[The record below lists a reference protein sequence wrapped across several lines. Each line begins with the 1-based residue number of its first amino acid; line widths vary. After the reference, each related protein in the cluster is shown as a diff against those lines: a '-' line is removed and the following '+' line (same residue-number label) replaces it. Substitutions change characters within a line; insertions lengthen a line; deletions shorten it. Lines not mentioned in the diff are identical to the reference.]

1 MLAESCS
8 QNAKQGREQLKHCGA
23 KALSISRNGFLPSL
37 AFSVASSPA
46 RISTTESRS
55 SHRETQ
61 RKPDSPIEEFG
72 ASNVIDCDKL
82 CRESEKPA
90 RVRRRKIDGCPIAG
104 ALQLIGDK
112 WTLLVVRELFARP
125 KRTTELL
132 EELHPISSRTLMGRL
147 KEMETDELIVRVD
160 YGGLPRRVEYELTDR
175 GRRLVPLLDALMKTG
190 QMLDCNDCEDRKQQL
205 GYYCDFCPNVRD
217 ASLDRPTYAEE
228 TPPARSS
235 EPAPVGRPKDDSI
248 VLL

>member
-1 MLAESCS
+1 MISFA
-8 QNAKQGREQLKHCGA
+8 A
-23 KALSISRNGFLPSL
+23 KAGIL
-37 AFSVASSPA
+37 
-46 RISTTESRS
+46 
-55 SHRETQ
+55 
-61 RKPDSPIEEFG
+61 
-72 ASNVIDCDKL
+72 
-82 CRESEKPA
+82 

-147 KEMETDELIVRVD
+147 KEMESDELIVRVD

-190 QMLDCNDCEDRKQQL
+190 QVLDCNDCEDRKQQL

-217 ASLDRPTYAEE
+217 VSLERPYVEE
-228 TPPARSS
+228 IAPEIRP
-235 EPAPVGRPKDDSI
+235 EPAPSRRPKDDSI

>member
-1 MLAESCS
+1 
-8 QNAKQGREQLKHCGA
+8 
-23 KALSISRNGFLPSL
+23 
-37 AFSVASSPA
+37 
-46 RISTTESRS
+46 
-55 SHRETQ
+55 
-61 RKPDSPIEEFG
+61 
-72 ASNVIDCDKL
+72 
-82 CRESEKPA
+82 
-90 RVRRRKIDGCPIAG
+90 VRRRKIDGCPIAG

-147 KEMETDELIVRVD
+147 KEMETDELIVRID

-190 QMLDCNDCEDRKQQL
+190 QTLECNDCEDRKLQL
-205 GYYCDFCPNVRD
+205 GYYCDFCPNVR
-217 ASLDRPTYAEE
+217 SERFVE
-228 TPPARSS
+228 TPVYREEPAS
-235 EPAPVGRPKDDSI
+235 EPEPLPSRRPKDDSI